1 MDSKEAI
8 KRLLDIRNNMDKC
21 YREELERG
29 GKKDFDVEDD
39 IAALEI
45 GIDAISIK
53 HGQWIHQTGYDKR
66 DNWYVCSE
74 CGRSIN
80 LIGGDRLENY
90 PYCHCGAKM
99 SWVVADEIN

>member
-1 MDSKEAI
+1 MLQEDYLDNLIKYFIRLDNNLSILDQKLSDSTLI
-8 KRLLDIRNNMDKC
+8 KR
-21 YREELERG
+21 
-29 GKKDFDVEDD
+29 
-39 IAALEI
+39 
-45 GIDAISIK
+45 
-53 HGQWIHQTGYDKR
+53 GQWILQDGYDKR

-99 SWVVADEIN
+99 DSEAMNEVN